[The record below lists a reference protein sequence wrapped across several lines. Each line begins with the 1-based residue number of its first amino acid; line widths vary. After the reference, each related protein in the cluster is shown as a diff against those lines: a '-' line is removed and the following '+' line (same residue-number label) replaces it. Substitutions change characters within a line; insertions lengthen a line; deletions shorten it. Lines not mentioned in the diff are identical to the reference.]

1 MIEQM
6 LDRIWVNF
14 SFAEVAHQYWGAAR
28 ECLCQILGLTEKG
41 HCRVATEAKAMA
53 PAFPEVGQKL
63 SVFLKPL
70 FHGRLAVY
78 QPVASLLH
86 GEEHHTE

>member
-14 SFAEVAHQYWGAAR
+14 SFADVAHQYWGGAR

-41 HCRVATEAKAMA
+41 KVATEAKAMA
-53 PAFPEVGQKL
+53 PAFPEVGQML

-70 FHGRLAVY
+70 LHGRLAVY
-78 QPVASLLH
+78 QSVASLLH